1 MNKKLHL
8 LPKLALVFI
17 LSTASLATIVLGSAN
32 ASLLTSRSIQIY
44 SSAGTASTSYV
55 VNFTTSSAAQ
65 SLVID
70 WCSNSPI
77 VGASCTA
84 TAGTDV
90 PTFTGASLT
99 AGSGMSAWTGTISGS
114 QVKLAGS
121 SVGSGANS
129 LTFTS
134 VTNPNTSNTAFYAR
148 IYTFANGTYG
158 TYTNAG
164 SPGNFVDEGGVALS
178 TGSTITINTNVQEQL
193 IFCVSST
200 VPGNNCGSNLNTP
213 TVNLGS
219 GTPPVVGTATAS
231 SVAIYTQTT
240 TNAQGGVILR
250 MKGHTSNNY
259 VLYNSSHSFAAA
271 NSGSASNPGAA
282 QGANTEFFGMYILSG
297 TGYTA
302 NTPYTG
308 GAGYYGLDTTT
319 GGQNVNAGPGDNVA
333 SIATT
338 ASGTSTGT
346 NMTLNFGAEAQTGI
360 TTAGSYQAQEDLMVT
375 GTF

>member
-1 MNKKLHL
+1 
-8 LPKLALVFI
+8 
-17 LSTASLATIVLGSAN
+17 
-32 ASLLTSRSIQIY
+32 
-44 SSAGTASTSYV
+44 
-55 VNFTTSSAAQ
+55 
-65 SLVID
+65 
-70 WCSNSPI
+70 
-77 VGASCTA
+77 
-84 TAGTDV
+84 
-90 PTFTGASLT
+90 
-99 AGSGMSAWTGTISGS
+99 
-114 QVKLAGS
+114 
-121 SVGSGANS
+121 
-129 LTFTS
+129 
-134 VTNPNTSNTAFYAR
+134 
-148 IYTFANGTYG
+148 
-158 TYTNAG
+158 
-164 SPGNFVDEGGVALS
+164 
-178 TGSTITINTNVQEQL
+178 
-193 IFCVSST
+193 
-200 VPGNNCGSNLNTP
+200 
-213 TVNLGS
+213 
-219 GTPPVVGTATAS
+219 
-231 SVAIYTQTT
+231 
-240 TNAQGGVILR
+240 